1 SAGAFT
7 VTLTADD
14 GQGGIAHATT
24 AATVAAVLTSLA
36 VTPSAARFSAL
47 GVSKALTVTGK
58 FSDASQRDFTHARAT
73 NYQSTN
79 PLVAGGAGAG
89 IVQAVA
95 NGSATITARYK
106 SFAATADITVET
118 GVTLTGLAMTPA
130 TSTLRS
136 LGATE
141 QFAVRGTFS
150 DGSVRDLSA
159 AATGT
164 EYTSSDPSVLAI
176 SADGLATSHGA
187 GVVTVSARNDTG
199 LAT

>member
-1 SAGAFT
+1 
-7 VTLTADD
+7 
-14 GQGGIAHATT
+14 
-24 AATVAAVLTSLA
+24 
-36 VTPSAARFSAL
+36 
-47 GVSKALTVTGK
+47 
-58 FSDASQRDFTHARAT
+58 
-73 NYQSTN
+73 
-79 PLVAGGAGAG
+79 
-89 IVQAVA
+89 
-95 NGSATITARYK
+95 
-106 SFAATADITVET
+106 

-199 LAT
+199 LATAGVTVSIASGEGLLRGVVLDDSRGLPLPGASVMLLADGGGDVTPPRVAITDDAGQYVLPGTAGDASVRIE